1 MDEAVVKPKDD
12 FEQTETVEK
21 KKNSTNSVMIVQ
33 LVVCIFAVVS
43 VFLIGRLSPQTFEFI
58 RDEYNRIMSV
68 DMDAKEIASSAKK
81 VIERAEAT
89 DEGQTAEK
97 STERKNVNTV
107 KSAADGEVM
116 AVMSLFK
123 SDEEITVPVHGEI
136 TSEYGNRTNPV
147 SGEYLMHSG
156 VDIAASQGTEIRA
169 AYSGI
174 VSEVGSNS
182 VGGNYISLV
191 HKDGS
196 ETLYCHCS
204 KIIAEKGDVIRAGE
218 TIALVGS
225 TGRSTGPHLHFE
237 ITVDGKT
244 ENPLLYLPNENG
256 EV

>member
-1 MDEAVVKPKDD
+1 MDEAAARPKGTP
-12 FEQTETVEK
+12 EQTAPTEK
-21 KKNSTNSVMIVQ
+21 KSNPTNTVMLVQ
-33 LVVCIFAVVS
+33 LAVCILAVAS
-43 VFLIGRLSPQTFEFI
+43 IFLIGRLSPQTFDFI
-58 RDEYNRIMSV
+58 RNEYKRIMSV

-81 VIERAEAT
+81 VIGRAETADGERTADT
-89 DEGQTAEK
+89 DKTSEK
-97 STERKNVNTV
+97 KSVNTV
-107 KSAADGEVM
+107 KSAADGEAM

-156 VDIAASQGTEIRA
+156 VDIAADQGTEIRA

-191 HKDGS
+191 HRDGS

-218 TIALVGS
+218 AIALVGS

-237 ITVDGKT
+237 ITVSAARKR
-244 ENPLLYLPNENG
+244 
-256 EV
+256 